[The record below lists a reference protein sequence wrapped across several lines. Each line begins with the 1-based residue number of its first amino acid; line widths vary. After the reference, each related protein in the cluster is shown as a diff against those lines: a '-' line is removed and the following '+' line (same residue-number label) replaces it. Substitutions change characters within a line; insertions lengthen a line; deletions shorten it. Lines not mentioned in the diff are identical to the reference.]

1 MKLSIFAIGRMKGGP
16 ERELLARYSDRI
28 ASAGPKIQLTGP
40 EIREFPE
47 SRARDAKSRK
57 QQEADAMLAAL
68 PPQNKLI
75 LLDEA
80 GTDMNSQKFAELLT
94 EYRDNGIANLCFVIG
109 GADGLSPRLA
119 SHAARTI
126 SFGKL
131 TWPHMLVRVLLTEQI
146 YRAITII
153 SGHPYHRS

>member
-1 MKLSIFAIGRMKGGP
+1 MKLSIFAIGRLKAGP

-28 ASAGPKIQLTGP
+28 AGAGPKMQLSGP

-57 QQEADAMLAAL
+57 QQEADALLAAL
-68 PPQNKLI
+68 PPQNNLI
-75 LLDEA
+75 LLDET
-80 GTDMNSQKFAELLT
+80 GTNMNSRKFAELLT
-94 EYRDNGIANLCFVIG
+94 EHRDNGTANLCFVIG
-109 GADGLSPRLA
+109 GADGLSATLA
-119 SHAARTI
+119 SRAAHTI
-126 SFGKL
+126 SFGKFTL
-131 TWPHMLVRVLLTEQI
+131 PHMLVRVLLAEQI